1 MDDTQSLTTANTEN
15 DELKRIEA
23 LSLTKISTY
32 LSDDPEKNSLGVT
45 TTTVAEETLKAAVV
59 VTRRSH
65 SSSIEQQPI
74 LEPKKSAR
82 IANSSS
88 RYKKL
93 HLLVGGGGVTTKRA
107 TPPSTPVP
115 VPVPIQTPI
124 GKIKLGFNLVLSK
137 TRNRSRLSDEAA
149 AVSSS
154 RNEQDEVAE
163 LNEEET
169 TNPDEQMSRKSR
181 ISSGRRLFYEIFCC

>member
-115 VPVPIQTPI
+115 VPIQTPI